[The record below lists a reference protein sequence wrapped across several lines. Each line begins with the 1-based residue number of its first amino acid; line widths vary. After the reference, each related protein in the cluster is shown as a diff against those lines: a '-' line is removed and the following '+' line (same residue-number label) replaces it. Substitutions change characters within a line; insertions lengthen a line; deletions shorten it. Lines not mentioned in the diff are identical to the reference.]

1 MRVAKHQ
8 KYVITPKEKML
19 LLLLLCNMSTLSW
32 LLLFP
37 KSANAFMIQPVPGAT
52 RMVSSRH
59 HRHTPLQ
66 VTLRQEPR
74 KWQTLSSRL
83 FSITLPEIETMKIGE
98 IRKELESYGISTKS
112 FLEKKEMIE
121 ALQKA
126 RAEGKQPINNNAQSS
141 TSSAGANDATQ
152 QQPRQAHGASE
163 SSTATGSSTKTRA
176 ERIQEEMSKAQ
187 KMQIGELKKELTDR
201 GISTKSFFEKSEF
214 VKAYAEAV
222 VDGVNKKS
230 STQHRQQEEEHFDPS
245 YRDVIMTKMDR
256 QAKNLLTGTVIDI
269 TLGR

>member
-1 MRVAKHQ
+1 
-8 KYVITPKEKML
+8 
-19 LLLLLCNMSTLSW
+19 MSTLSW
-32 LLLFP
+32 LLLFCS
-37 KSANAFMIQPVPGAT
+37 SADSFMIGPIHDAT
-52 RMVSSRH
+52 RMISSRH
-59 HRHTPLQ
+59 HRYTPLQ
-66 VTLRQEPR
+66 IPLGQEPR

-83 FSITLPEIETMKIGE
+83 FSTTLPEIETMKIGE

-126 RAEGKQPINNNAQSS
+126 RAEGKQPINKNVQSS
-141 TSSAGANDATQ
+141 SSSAGANDATQ
-152 QQPRQAHGASE
+152 QQSRQANGASD
-163 SSTATGSSTKTRA
+163 SSTTTDSSTETRA
-176 ERIQEEMSKAQ
+176 ERIQEEMIKAQ

-222 VDGVNKKS
+222 VDGVSKKS
-230 STQHRQQEEEHFDPS
+230 SSQQRQQEEEQFDPS

-256 QAKNLLTGTVIDI
+256 QAKNLLTGTVIDV